1 MINGS
6 PVSDGFTFRLPFQ
19 EQFFGVW
26 PRYSA
31 PQCLSQWTEAL
42 PVGNGRLGA
51 MVFGGTEHERL
62 QLNENTLWSGG
73 PYDPDNPNA
82 LAALPE
88 ARRLIFAGKYK
99 EANDVVGQRMMG
111 KPLRQQSYQP
121 VGDLLLDFTGHDKA
135 SDYRRELNLDT
146 AIATTTYRVGDVQFK
161 REVFA
166 SHPDQVIVVRL
177 TADKPRRVGF
187 VAGLSSP
194 QHETSRGHFVSD
206 LQTNGV
212 GVANLNGVGGDM
224 YGIKG
229 TIHFAAWIRVLA
241 EGGSITADDGKVSVS
256 GANSATVLLSIA
268 TSYVNWHDAS
278 GNAFELSKKH
288 VMDAAAKTYER
299 LFADHVADYQRLF
312 RRVTLD
318 LGRSEAMNRPTDERL
333 KSFADGRDPQL
344 AALMFQFG
352 RYLLISSSRPGGQ
365 PATLQG
371 LWNDK
376 LEPPWGSKYTININ
390 TEMNYWPA
398 EVTNLAECHEP
409 LFKLIGELVE
419 PGSRTAKVHYGAGG
433 WVCHHNTDIWRAT
446 APCDG
451 PHAGMWPCGGAWLCK
466 HLWDHYEFSGDREFL
481 KTTYPIMRGA
491 AEFFLDTLVEEPKHH
506 WLVTCPS
513 LSPENKHPYGVKVCA
528 GPTMDEEIIRDLF
541 DHCIQAAG
549 TLGIDAEFRQRVAE
563 DRDRLAPLQIGRL
576 GQLQEWPDDW
586 DNPNDQHRHISHLYA
601 LFPSNQITLR
611 GLSASTAGSEAGP
624 VRQTGPVQPLGPARQ
639 AGPNGDMPALVAA
652 ARKSLELRGD
662 GGTGWSKAWKINWWA
677 RLADGDH
684 AFKMLEEAIV
694 GNTYPNLFDAH
705 PPFQID
711 GNFGAT
717 SGIAEMLLQS
727 HEQEISLLPAL
738 PKAWPTGSVTGLR
751 ARGGVEVELA
761 WRNGRLTTAT
771 LKAALDGPQ
780 SIRVPAGIQIAE
792 VQFSGQKVPVKRN
805 STGTV
810 TLDIQAGAAYRL
822 QTR

>member
-1 MINGS
+1 LSTKHGKELTRILGCI
-6 PVSDGFTFRLPFQ
+6 VVALLIVGYG
-19 EQFFGVW
+19 GV
-26 PRYSA
+26 RA
-31 PQCLSQWTEAL
+31 ADDLSLWYRQPAQQWTEAL
-42 PVGNGRLGA
+42 PIGNGRLGA
-51 MVFGGTEHERL
+51 MVFGGTQHERL

-73 PYDPDNPNA
+73 PYDPDNPDA

-99 EANDVVGQRMMG
+99 EANDLIGQRMMG

-121 VGDLLLDFTGHDKA
+121 VGDLLFDFAGHDKA
-135 SDYRRELNLDT
+135 TDYRRQLSIDT
-146 AIATTTYRVGDVQFK
+146 AISTTTYRVGDVQFK

-177 TADKPRRVGF
+177 EADKPGQLSF
-187 VAGLSSP
+187 TASLTTPHAPLESSLQPDADKLKLGL
-194 QHETSRGHFVSD
+194 QRD
-206 LQTNGV
+206 LMLS
-212 GVANLNGVGGDM
+212 AIGGNSQ
-224 YGIKG
+224 GIKG
-229 TIHFAAWIRVLA
+229 AIRFSALLRAIADGGKVRVEA
-241 EGGSITADDGKVSVS
+241 EKVSVT
-256 GANSATVLLSIA
+256 AVNSVTLLLSIA
-268 TSYVNWHDAS
+268 TSYVNYQDVSADAV
-278 GNAFELSKKH
+278 GRAAKYLE
-288 VMDAAAKTYER
+288 AAADKPFQR
-299 LFADHVADYQRLF
+299 LRADHVADYQRLF
-312 RRVTLD
+312 HRVTLD
-318 LGRSEAMNRPTDERL
+318 LGRSEAMDRPTDERI

-344 AALMFQFG
+344 AAIMFQFG
-352 RYLLISSSRPGGQ
+352 RYLLISSSRTGDQ

-419 PGSRTAKVHYGAGG
+419 PGSRTAKVHYGARG

-481 KTTYPIMRGA
+481 KTAYPIMRGA
-491 AEFFLDTLVEEPKHH
+491 AEFFLDTLAEEPKHH

-563 DRDRLAPLQIGRL
+563 ARDRLAPLQIGRL
-576 GQLQEWPDDW
+576 GQLQEWLDDW
-586 DNPNDQHRHISHLYA
+586 DNPKDQHRHISHLYA
-601 LFPSNQITLR
+601 LFPSNQITLKK
-611 GLSASTAGSEAGP
+611 TP
-624 VRQTGPVQPLGPARQ
+624 
-639 AGPNGDMPALVAA
+639 DFVAA

-727 HEQEISLLPAL
+727 QDGEISLLPAL

-751 ARGGVEVELA
+751 ACGGVEVDLA

-780 SIRVPAGIQIAE
+780 RIRVPSGSEVAE
-792 VQFSGQKVPVKRN
+792 IKSSEKNVAAKRN
-805 STGTV
+805 PDTTMM
-810 TLDIQAGAAYRL
+810 LDMRAGVASDFRFKP
-822 QTR
+822 

>member
-1 MINGS
+1 MNCPAHSFSVVIS
-6 PVSDGFTFRLPFQ
+6 WLLCVC
-19 EQFFGVW
+19 GVRAADDLTLW
-26 PRYSA
+26 YRQPA
-31 PQCLSQWTEAL
+31 KEWTEAL

-73 PYDPDNPNA
+73 PYDPNNPEA

-88 ARRLIFAGKYK
+88 ARRLIFTGKYK
-99 EANDVVGQRMMG
+99 EANHLIAQQMMA
-111 KPLRQQSYQP
+111 KPLRQQVYQP
-121 VGDLLLDFTGHDKA
+121 VGDLLLDFAGHEKA
-135 SDYRRELNLDT
+135 TDYRRELNIDT
-146 AIATTTYRVGDVQFK
+146 AVATTTYRIGNVHFK

-177 TADKPRRVGF
+177 TADKPGKVGL
-187 VAGLSSP
+187 VAHLTSP
-194 QHETSRGHFVSD
+194 QHVTSQGYVVSH
-206 LQTNGV
+206 LQTGDV
-212 GVANLNGVGGDM
+212 GMANLDGVGGDM

-229 TIHFAAWIRVLA
+229 AIQFSAWIGVMA
-241 EGGSITADDGKVSVS
+241 EGRSITTGNNKVSVS
-256 GANSATVLLSIA
+256 GANAATVLISIA
-268 TSYVNWHDAS
+268 TSYRNWHDAD
-278 GNAFELSKKH
+278 GDAVALSKKYS
-288 VMDAAAKTYER
+288 MDAASKTYER
-299 LFADHVADYQRLF
+299 LLAGHVADYQRLF
-312 RRVTLD
+312 HRVSLD
-318 LGRSEAMNRPTDERL
+318 LGRGEAMNRPTDERI

-352 RYLLISSSRPGGQ
+352 RYLLISSSRSGGQ

-376 LEPPWGSKYTININ
+376 MEPPWGSKYTININ

-466 HLWDHYEFSGDREFL
+466 HLWDHYEFRGDREFL
-481 KTTYPIMRGA
+481 KTAYPIMRGA
-491 AEFFLDTLVEEPKHH
+491 AEFFLDTLVEDPKHH
-506 WLVTCPS
+506 WLVDCPS
-513 LSPENKHPYGVKVCA
+513 LSPENKHPFGVKVCA
-528 GPTMDEEIIRDLF
+528 GPTMDMEIIRDLF
-541 DHCIQAAG
+541 NHCIKASEILA
-549 TLGIDAEFRQRVAE
+549 TDAEFRRRLIAA
-563 DRDRLAPLQIGRL
+563 RDRLAPLQIGRL
-576 GQLQEWPDDW
+576 GQLQEWLDDW
-586 DNPNDQHRHISHLYA
+586 DNPKDQHRHISHLYA
-601 LFPSNQITLR
+601 LFPSNQITWPRLSETR
-611 GLSASTAGSEAGP
+611 SASLGETRLRDED
-624 VRQTGPVQPLGPARQ
+624 VQ
-639 AGPNGDMPALVAA
+639 MPALVAA

-684 AFKMLEEAIV
+684 AFKMLEEAIA

-727 HEQEISLLPAL
+727 HDGEISLLPAL

-751 ARGGVEVELA
+751 ARGVVEFDLT
-761 WRNGRLTTAT
+761 WRNGRLATAT
-771 LKAALDGPQ
+771 LKPTLDGPQ
-780 SIRVPAGIQIAE
+780 RIRVPRGNEIADIKVAGKPQPIKHDAQGAL
-792 VQFSGQKVPVKRN
+792 V
-805 STGTV
+805 
-810 TLDIQAGAAYRL
+810 LDMQAGSIYELRVP
-822 QTR
+822 